1 MNLQKLLK
9 KKQTRELGKE
19 LTMNY
24 LETYKR
30 WVEKEDLS
38 EELRQD
44 LERIKDSDEE
54 IKYRFANRLG
64 FGTAGLRGTM
74 KAGLNAMNVYT
85 VAQATQGFADL
96 IISRCGTTRP
106 VVVACDSRN
115 NSELFARTTAEV
127 FAANGLKTYVF
138 DELRPTPVLSF
149 AVRELSCIAGVNI
162 TASHN
167 PKEYNGY
174 KAYWEDGAQL
184 PPDHAKTVS
193 EYIDKIDIFDGAKH
207 IDFDLA
213 VKEGKIIVLGKD
225 FDEKYMANVLKE
237 AVYPEAVKAVADD
250 FKVVYTPLCGTGYRI
265 VPEVLKRAGFKK
277 IFTVER
283 QMKPDG
289 NFRGIRFPNP
299 EFSEVFEEGIEIAE
313 KENSDLIIATD
324 PDADRVGIM
333 IKGSDGR
340 FKTITGNQVGALLI
354 EYIASAYEE
363 TNKMPENPYVV
374 KTIVTTELA
383 TKVCEAH
390 GIRIFNVLTG
400 FKFIGE
406 VIKKLEVTG
415 HDSFLLGF
423 EESYGYLKGTY
434 ARDKDAVVATM
445 LIAEMAAYYHKN
457 GMTLSDALDKLYEK
471 YGYYMEAS
479 KSIVMDGL
487 DGNEKMKALME
498 SLRINTPA
506 EICGNAVVEVRDYL
520 ADTVKKKSTSEVV
533 STGLPK
539 SDVLYFVLENG
550 DTIVIRPSG
559 TEPKIKVYMLAC
571 DTSESLVQKKLSAYK
586 EYVKSWA

>member
-1 MNLQKLLK
+1 MNARFGVRHNRHHTEVITVSYKENYDRWLESGKIDEETK
-9 KKQTRELGKE
+9 RELRE
-19 LTMNY
+19 LAGN
-24 LETYKR
+24 
-30 WVEKEDLS
+30 D
-38 EELRQD
+38 D
-44 LERIKDSDEE
+44 E
-54 IKYRFANRLG
+54 IKYRFSKRLE

-96 IISRCGTTRP
+96 IVKECGTTRP
-106 VVVACDSRN
+106 VVVAYDSRN
-115 NSELFARTTAEV
+115 NSELFARTTASV
-127 FAANGLKTYVF
+127 FAANGLKTYIF
-138 DELRPTPVLSF
+138 DELRPTPVLSY

-184 PPDHAKTVS
+184 PPDHAQTVS
-193 EYIDKIDIFDGAKH
+193 DFIDRIDVFDGAKYV
-207 IDFDLA
+207 DYDEA
-213 VKEGKIIVLGKD
+213 VADGRIIVLGRD
-225 FDEKYMANVLKE
+225 FDEKYMEKVLAE
-237 AVYPEAVKAVADD
+237 AVYPNAVKSVADD
-250 FKVVYTPLCGTGYRI
+250 FGVVYTPLCGTGYRI

-277 IFTVER
+277 IYTVER

-289 NFRGIRFPNP
+289 NFPGIRFPNP
-299 EFSEVFEEGIEIAE
+299 EFPEVFEDGIEIAE
-313 KENSDLIIATD
+313 REGSDLIIATD

-333 IKGSDGR
+333 IRCSDGK

-354 EYIASAYEE
+354 EYLATAYEE
-363 TNKMPENPYVV
+363 TGTMPENPYVV

-383 TKVCEAH
+383 AKVCEAH

-415 HDSFLLGF
+415 HDSFILGF

-445 LIAEMAAYYHKN
+445 LIAEMAAYYRGR
-457 GMTLSDALDKLYEK
+457 GMTLADALDKLYER

-487 DGNEKMKALME
+487 DGTERMQKLMD
-498 SLRINTPA
+498 SLRNDPPT
-506 EICGNAVVEVRDYL
+506 EICGSAVIESRDYL
-520 ADTVKKKSTSEVV
+520 NDTVKKTGIDKVE

-539 SDVLYFVLENG
+539 SNVLYFLLENG
-550 DTIVIRPSG
+550 DRIIIRPSG
-559 TEPKIKVYMLAC
+559 TEPKVKVYLLAC
-571 DTSESLVQKKLSAYK
+571 GSSESDTLKKLSDYK
-586 EYVKSWA
+586 DYTKSWVM

>member
-1 MNLQKLLK
+1 MNYTDNYKYWLK
-9 KKQTRELGKE
+9 SEKVDNDTKKE
-19 LTMNY
+19 LEGIAGN
-24 LETYKR
+24 
-30 WVEKEDLS
+30 D
-38 EELRQD
+38 D
-44 LERIKDSDEE
+44 E
-54 IKYRFANRLG
+54 IKFRFSGRLE

-96 IISRCGTTRP
+96 INSEATDERP
-106 VVVACDSRN
+106 VVVAYDSRN
-115 NSELFARTTAEV
+115 NSALFAKTAASV
-127 FAANGLKTYVF
+127 FAANGIKTYIF

-149 AVRELSCIAGVNI
+149 AIRELGCIAGVNI

-184 PPDHAKTVS
+184 PPDHAATVS
-193 EYIDKIDIFDGAKH
+193 DFIDRIDIFND
-207 IDFDLA
+207 
-213 VKEGKIIVLGKD
+213 VKSMSYDDALMSGIIEVLGRD
-225 FDEKYMANVLKE
+225 FDEKYMNNVVAE
-237 AVYPEAVKAVADD
+237 AVYPDAVKAVSDTLGI
-250 FKVVYTPLCGTGYRI
+250 VYTPLCGTGYRI
-265 VPEVLKRAGFKK
+265 VPEVLKRAGFKH
-277 IFTVER
+277 IYTVDE

-289 NFRGIRFPNP
+289 NFPDIRFPNP
-299 EFSEVFEEGIEIAE
+299 EFPEVFEKGIEIAE
-313 KENSDLIIATD
+313 NKNSDLIIATD

-333 IKGSDGR
+333 IRTADRS

-363 TNKMPENPYVV
+363 SNTMPENPYVV

-390 GIRIFNVLTG
+390 NIRIFNVLTG

-415 HDSFLLGF
+415 HDNFLLGF

-445 LIAEMAAYYHKN
+445 LISEMAAYYRSK
-457 GMTLSDALDKLYEK
+457 GMTLADALDRLYEK
-471 YGYYMEAS
+471 YGYYMESS
-479 KSIVMDGL
+479 KSIVMDGF
-487 DGNEKMKALME
+487 DGNERMQRFMDT
-498 SLRINTPA
+498 LRNQPPC
-506 EICGNAVVEVRDYL
+506 EICGYAVTEFRDYL
-520 ADTVKKKSTSEVV
+520 NETVKKAGSDKTE

-539 SDVLYFVLENG
+539 SNVLYFILENG
-550 DTIVIRPSG
+550 DRLVIRPSG
-559 TEPKIKVYMLAC
+559 TEPKVKVYILAYS
-571 DTSESLVQKKLSAYK
+571 DSEENTQKKFTEYK
-586 EYVKSWA
+586 EYTKTWVV